1 MITKRDVI
9 NVQNL
14 SMIDIFLLKNGFE
27 CLDLENYHRVYKKTI
42 QEEDFD
48 IYFRVVLDFIQ
59 KSDNSYDNTV
69 YIATLKVYTS
79 ESENGN
85 VISLLPPNKYVEP
98 ELKNTLVIE
107 NIKNNLIV
115 FDLL

>member
-1 MITKRDVI
+1 MITKRNVI

-27 CLDLENYHRVYKKTI
+27 CLDLENYHRLYKKTI
-42 QEEDFD
+42 NEEDFD
-48 IYFRVVLDFIQ
+48 INFRVELHFL
-59 KSDNSYDNTV
+59 KKTDNFYDNIV
-69 YIATLKVYTS
+69 YVATLKVYTN

-98 ELKNTLVIE
+98 ELKNTLVIQ

>member
-1 MITKRDVI
+1 MITKKDVI

-27 CLDLENYHRVYKKTI
+27 CLDLENYHRLYKKTI
-42 QEEDFD
+42 NEEDFD
-48 IYFRVVLDFIQ
+48 IYFRVELHFIE
-59 KSDNSYDNTV
+59 KSDKIYDNIV
-69 YIATLKVYTS
+69 YIATLKIYTS

-85 VISLLPPNKYVEP
+85 VISLLPVNKYVEP
-98 ELKNTLVIE
+98 ELKNTLVLE